1 VAAVIWIEAVAA
13 AVAISF
19 TLRVWLIVRPP
30 PKPVQAFVTPPKPP
44 ARDATPDE
52 AIEDMQGHGG
62 RKTALDDR
70 EF

>member
-1 VAAVIWIEAVAA
+1 VIWIEAVA
-13 AVAISF
+13 VAIVVSF
-19 TLRVWLIVRPP
+19 TLRVWLIVRPV
-30 PKPVQAFVTPPKPP
+30 PKPKQAAPSPPKPP

-62 RKTALDDR
+62 RKTALDER